1 MLNEELIIDFSFKGI
16 PYLYRKSMTIDDIY
30 FDGDDEE
37 DDIGVH
43 TESYRSA
50 LWVYIGRKEEM
61 SVWDHRNPLNSNG
74 DKLLPRSESDEST
87 LSEKGF
93 RKHYEA
99 VTHRLIHRKASIEM
113 YKRVLNR
120 TFGKF
125 DYFIIQCLT

>member
-1 MLNEELIIDFSFKGI
+1 
-16 PYLYRKSMTIDDIY
+16 MTIDDIY

-37 DDIGVH
+37 DDVGVH

-61 SVWDHRNPLNSNG
+61 AVWGHRNPLNSNG
-74 DKLLPRSESDEST
+74 DKSLPRSESDEST

-120 TFGKF
+120 NFGKILNLMYIF
-125 DYFIIQCLT
+125 

>member
-1 MLNEELIIDFSFKGI
+1 
-16 PYLYRKSMTIDDIY
+16 MTIDDIY

-74 DKLLPRSESDEST
+74 DKSLPRSESDEST

-125 DYFIIQCLT
+125 YYFIQCLTSKNLSFFFIFS